1 MQNPIFMKRISTLFI
16 FLFIVIFVQAQR
28 VDLDKFNFTVSYR
41 NFPAEPLPQAYKTFN
56 IRIEAAPSLGIGYS
70 TSNLTNDI
78 LIEGLKKTEGTGHI
92 TVLLIL
98 DDLIFERSERKE
110 RVQVSKDRQ
119 GVETKRSFFSTELI
133 YSFAARASVYDY
145 KGNTLI
151 SNKILFDREQKRT
164 YKTSEFNS
172 PNEAADY
179 YTNKSG
185 ELKYNLA
192 KQLTGGVMQQ
202 LNAWLNEQ
210 YGYPVQRANDILW
223 VLNNKRHAAYQEH
236 QKAWNDFKNAIV
248 LINADNSVSKVKEK
262 MKPVIDFYEKVKKQY
277 TTSDKED
284 KKLRYSAYYN
294 LAKIYLYLD
303 EPEKAKA
310 EADALSMNDYDERDG
325 AYLRSMAEALDEM
338 LRKNNASTRHFAV
351 NTASYEPP
359 VK

>member
-1 MQNPIFMKRISTLFI
+1 MQNPIFMKRTSTLFI
-16 FLFIVIFVQAQR
+16 FLFIVVLAQSQR
-28 VDLDKFNFTVSYR
+28 VDLDKFNFSVSYR
-41 NFPAEPLPQAYKTFN
+41 NFPAEPLPQAYKTYN

-70 TSNLTNDI
+70 TSSLTNEI

-98 DDLIFERSERKE
+98 DDLVFERSEGKE
-110 RVQVSKDRQ
+110 RIQISKDRS
-119 GVETKRSFFSTELI
+119 GNEIKKSFFSTELT
-133 YSFAARASVYDY
+133 YSFSARASVYDY
-145 KGNTLI
+145 KGNNLI
-151 SNKILFDREQKRT
+151 SSKILFDREQKRT

-172 PNEAADY
+172 PAEATDY
-179 YTNKSG
+179 YTNKG
-185 ELKYNLA
+185 ADLKYNLG
-192 KQLTGGVMQQ
+192 KQLTAGVVQQ
-202 LNAWLNEQ
+202 LNAWLNSQ
-210 YGYPVQRANDILW
+210 YGYPEQRVNDILW
-223 VLNNKRHAAYQEH
+223 VLNNKRHATYQEH

-248 LINADNSVSKVKEK
+248 LVNADNPVSKVKEK

-277 TTSDKED
+277 TTTDKD
-284 KKLRYSAYYN
+284 DRKLRYSAYYN

-310 EADALSMNDYDERDG
+310 EADALAMNDYDERDG

-351 NTASYEPP
+351 NTTSYEPP

>member
-1 MQNPIFMKRISTLFI
+1 MRRISTLCI
-16 FLFIVIFVQAQR
+16 FLFITFFTKAQR

-41 NFPAEPLPQAYKTFN
+41 NFPAEPLPQNYKTYN
-56 IRIEAAPSLGIGYS
+56 LRIEAAPSLGIGYS

-78 LIEGLKKTEGTGHI
+78 VIEGLKRTEGTGHVTI
-92 TVLLIL
+92 LVIL

-110 RVQVSKDRQ
+110 RVQISKDRQ
-119 GVETKRSFFSTELI
+119 GVEIKKSYFSTEVV
-133 YSFAARASVYDY
+133 YSFAARASIYDY
-145 KGNTLI
+145 KGNTLVT
-151 SNKILFDREQKRT
+151 NKILFDREHKRN
-164 YKTSEFNS
+164 YKTSEFGS

-185 ELKYNLA
+185 ELRYNLA
-192 KQLTGGVMQQ
+192 KQLTAGVIQQ
-202 LNAWLNEQ
+202 MNAWLNDQ

-223 VLNNKRHAAYQEH
+223 VLNNKRHAAYHEH

-248 LINADNSVSKVKEK
+248 LINADNPVTKVKEK
-262 MKPVIDFYEKVKKQY
+262 MKPVIDFYEKVKKQN
-277 TTSDKED
+277 TTSDKEH

-325 AYLRSMAEALDEM
+325 AYLRNMAESLEEM
-338 LRKNNASTRHFAV
+338 LRKNNASSRHFAV
-351 NTASYEPP
+351 NTANYEPP